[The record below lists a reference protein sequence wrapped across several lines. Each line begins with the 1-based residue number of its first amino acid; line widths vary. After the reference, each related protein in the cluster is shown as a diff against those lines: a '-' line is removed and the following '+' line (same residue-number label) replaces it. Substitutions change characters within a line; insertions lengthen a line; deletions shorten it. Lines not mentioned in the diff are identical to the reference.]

1 MFVAYDPVTF
11 IVKWTVEEPAPEGQ
25 EEVMRNQPDPWFKW
39 PENTTVYDKLVAIT
53 PDGPALVP
61 KPRVT
66 LIATKTSILANGLDH
81 TIILAVIEGEL
92 PGNVPKFDIE
102 IFEASSGSKLSLPL
116 ADPRVEFVTDTP
128 GKFTFAVTDMRFMA
142 TNILEV
148 VAS

>member
-1 MFVAYDPVTF
+1 MYVAYDPITF
-11 IVKWTVEEPAPEGQ
+11 LVKWTVDDPAPEGQ
-25 EEVMRNQPDPWFKW
+25 EEVMKNQPDPWFSC
-39 PENTTVYDKLVAIT
+39 PSTTVIDKLVAIT

-66 LIATKTSILANGLDH
+66 LVATKTSILANGLDH
-81 TIILAVIEGEL
+81 TIISAVIEGEL